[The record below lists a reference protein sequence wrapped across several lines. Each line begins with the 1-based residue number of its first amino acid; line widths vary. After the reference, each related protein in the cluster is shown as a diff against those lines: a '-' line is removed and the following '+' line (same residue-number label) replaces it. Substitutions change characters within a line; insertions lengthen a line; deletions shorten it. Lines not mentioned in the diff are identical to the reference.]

1 MQTKCKWQEGGA
13 KIDDAEIFD
22 KNVLITSS
30 TDRKLPTEY
39 KIVLTELKLVLTE
52 SKIVL
57 TGGKIVRVAFGQ
69 NERSAQNDM
78 KYLCC
83 R

>member
-52 SKIVL
+52 SKIV
-57 TGGKIVRVAFGQ
+57 RVAFGQ